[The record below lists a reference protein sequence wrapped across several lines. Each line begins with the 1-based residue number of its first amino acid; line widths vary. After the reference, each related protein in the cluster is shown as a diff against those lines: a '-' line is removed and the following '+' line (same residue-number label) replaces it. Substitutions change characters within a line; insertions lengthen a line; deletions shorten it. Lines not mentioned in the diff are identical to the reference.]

1 MERFRIF
8 TIFGLAGLA
17 ILAATFACAQSV
29 SQQNPVSCTPVLV
42 AIPGRLDF
50 TAAPGT
56 DSVFQQALA
65 IVNKGTGD
73 LNWVI
78 SNNSPW
84 IDIQQA
90 SGTSGTQGSA
100 VNVVVNVKNMSA
112 GDYTGI
118 VTIVADGALNSPVYV
133 PVFLII
139 AQPGSAGQ
147 TGQVQRVTPP
157 AAPGVSTPANPPG
170 DSAAAWKNQTDLYRY
185 AGAYSCVV
193 TGSVVNTDAIWYMGD
208 VQIITKSGNRASIA
222 DVIQPG
228 EQVIYHRYIPC
239 FDNEQVR
246 LSYTWYRP

>member
-42 AIPGRLDF
+42 ATPDRLNF
-50 TAAPGT
+50 TAVAGA
-56 DSVFQQALA
+56 DSVFQQALT
-65 IVNKGTGD
+65 IINKGTGD
-73 LNWVI
+73 LNWVT
-78 SNNSPW
+78 SDNSPW
-84 IDIQQA
+84 IEIQQA
-90 SGTSGTQGSA
+90 SGTSGSQGSA

-118 VTIVADGALNSPVYV
+118 VTIAADGALNSPVYV
-133 PVFLII
+133 PVFLTI
-139 AQPGSAGQ
+139 AQSGSAGQ

-157 AAPGVSTPANPPG
+157 VPQGTSTPANSPG

-185 AGAYSCVV
+185 AGAYSCIV
-193 TGSVVNTDAIWYMGD
+193 TGSVANTDAIWYMGD

-222 DVIQPG
+222 DAIQPG

-239 FDNEQVR
+239 FDNEDVR
-246 LSYTWYRP
+246 LSYRWYRP

>member
-17 ILAATFACAQSV
+17 IVAATFGCTQNV
-29 SQQNPVSCTPVLV
+29 TPPNPVSCTPVLV
-42 AIPGRLDF
+42 AIPDRLNF
-50 TAAPGT
+50 AAVAGN
-56 DSVFQQALA
+56 DSVFQQALS

-78 SNNSPW
+78 SDNSPW
-84 IDIQQA
+84 IEIQQA
-90 SGTSGTQGSA
+90 SGTSNSQGSA
-100 VNVVVNVKNMSA
+100 VNVVVTVKNMGA

-118 VTIVADGALNSPVYV
+118 VTVAADGALNSPVYV
-133 PVFLII
+133 PVFLTIG
-139 AQPGSAGQ
+139 QPGNSGQAGQ
-147 TGQVQRVTPP
+147 TQRVTPP
-157 AAPGVSTPANPPG
+157 VPPTVSIPSNPPG

-193 TGSVVNTDAIWYMGD
+193 SGSIANTDAIWYMGN
-208 VQIITKSGNRASIA
+208 VQIITKSGNSASIA

-239 FDNEQVR
+239 FDNEDVR
-246 LSYTWYRP
+246 LSYRWYRP

>member
-1 MERFRIF
+1 MERFRIV

-42 AIPGRLDF
+42 ATPGRLNF
-50 TAAPGT
+50 AAAPGT
-56 DSVFQQALA
+56 DGVFQQALA

-73 LNWVI
+73 LNWVV
-78 SNNSPW
+78 SDNSPW
-84 IDIQQA
+84 IEIQQA
-90 SGTSGTQGSA
+90 SGTTGSQGSA
-100 VNVVVNVKNMSA
+100 VNVVINVKNMSA

-133 PVFLII
+133 PVFLTV

-147 TGQVQRVTPP
+147 TGQVQRLTPP
-157 AAPGVSTPANPPG
+157 AVSGVSTPGNPPG

-185 AGAYSCVV
+185 AGAYTCIVS
-193 TGSVVNTDAIWYMGD
+193 GSVTNTDAIWYMSN
-208 VQIITKSGNRASIA
+208 VQIITKSGNTADIA

-228 EQVIYHRYIPC
+228 EQVIYHRNIPC